1 MNAINPL
8 TSRGAGAI
16 FVAMNTYT
24 TQQVAEMTNKTPQA
38 VRAWVLRHPE
48 HGKMLGDIWTF
59 SDADVEVIRAL
70 KPGPKPKPGAKPR
83 ARRAK
88 PGPAGEPTP

>member
-1 MNAINPL
+1 M
-8 TSRGAGAI
+8 S
-16 FVAMNTYT
+16 NTYT

-59 SDADVEVIRAL
+59 SDADVEAIRAV
-70 KPGPKPKPGAKPR
+70 KRGPKPGVKAAGAKG
-83 ARRAK
+83 AK
-88 PGPAGEPTP
+88 